1 MCAASSSASLGPGDQ
16 YEKAID
22 AYRSIAKWV
31 VSSFGAVAAAL
42 VVGVQ
47 ISSVGSLDDLRLV
60 GALASVALVF
70 GSILVIIKAAVGVL
84 LPIRVNYHGFAKAP
98 EFALLREDLERDR
111 APLNGE
117 AETAAQLAE
126 KYEDFLKYQDE
137 TQEVHEEAQKRH
149 TATPSVAS
157 QKQVDDAKKA
167 WEDAEA
173 KANTLYEHVMIITW
187 LGRLLQT
194 QKIFDDAMRLIYR
207 AIVAAAIGAV
217 AFAYLSSPP
226 AKATPATNI
235 HVSFNEP
242 KTKPPPSSATN
253 VHVSVNEPKTC
264 VDLYLALDEL
274 ARAKPN
280 IGSHWPTTSLGTQD
294 HACGFNSKKELAR
307 FLSFLAHH

>member
-1 MCAASSSASLGPGDQ
+1 MCAISNSTSPEPGDQ
-16 YEKAID
+16 YQKAID

-47 ISSVGSLDDLRLV
+47 ISSVGGLKDWRLA
-60 GALASVALVF
+60 GAIASVALIF
-70 GSILVIIKAAVGVL
+70 GAILVIIKAAVRVL
-84 LPIRVNYHGFAKAP
+84 LPVRVSYQGFAKAT
-98 EFALLREDLERDR
+98 EFTLLRADLERDP

-117 AETAAQLAE
+117 VKTAAQLAE
-126 KYEDFLKYQDE
+126 KYEDFLKYKDE
-137 TQEVHEEAQKRH
+137 TEEVYEEAQKRH
-149 TATPSVAS
+149 TDTPSAAS
-157 QKQVDDAKKA
+157 QKEVDDARTA
-167 WEDAEA
+167 SEDAEG
-173 KANTLYEHVMIITW
+173 KVDTLYEHVMTITW
-187 LGRLLQT
+187 LGRLLLT
-194 QKIFDDAMRLIYR
+194 EKIFNDAMRLIYR

-226 AKATPATNI
+226 AKPPPATKI
-235 HVSFNEP
+235 DVSFGEAKN
-242 KTKPPPSSATN
+242 KPPSPATN

-280 IGSHWPTTSLGTQD
+280 IGSHWPTTSLGKQD
-294 HACGFNSKKELAR
+294 HACGFDTEKELAH